1 MARSGTYGAS
11 SVLADLL
18 VPPTCVLCGR
28 GRAHLCHECASEL
41 RAPPA
46 AALPTG
52 LDHLVVLC
60 AYEGVGSQ
68 LVLALKRHNR
78 RGALPLLGAALADAV
93 GSTVRGAPT
102 GAVGMPPTTPSGAA
116 VVTWA
121 PTTPARHRARG
132 FDQSRL
138 LARSVAGRL
147 GLPCRRLLRRRSRE
161 VTGATRAERLG
172 GVTFGVSVAAVGRV
186 AGEVVLVDDVVTAG
200 ATMSAAASAL
210 RSAGATSVTGVALA
224 RTPSGATSQP

>member
-1 MARSGTYGAS
+1 MARSGTSGPS
-11 SVLADLL
+11 GVLADLL
-18 VPPTCVLCGR
+18 APPTCMLCSR

-41 RAPPA
+41 RAPPP

-60 AYEGVGSQ
+60 AYEGAGSQ

-93 GSTVRGAPT
+93 GSTVM
-102 GAVGMPPTTPSGAA
+102 GAVGIPPIAERVAA

-138 LARSVAGRL
+138 LARSVAGSL

-161 VTGATRAERLG
+161 VTGATRSERLG
-172 GVTFGVSVAAVGRV
+172 GVSFGVSVAAVGRV
-186 AGEVVLVDDVVTAG
+186 AGKVVLVDDVVTSG

-224 RTPSGATSQP
+224 RTPPGAPRQP